1 MTRKRLDELLA
12 RLQPK
17 LARRFR
23 QVMQR
28 VKDRRTLAELEA
40 ALEGGTAGAVL
51 DDIETAAKA
60 FAAQGT
66 AAQALVAGEVA
77 AYLSER
83 LDLLVSYD
91 STNARAVAALQAHR
105 LRLVQAITEEQRQ
118 AIGEVLSGG
127 LAGGINPRQSAI
139 AVRDSIGLDATRARW
154 VANYRRA
161 LESADRRAITAYTLR
176 DQRSDRAVQAAIEA
190 GQPLPKAR
198 IDKLV
203 DRYAARQL
211 ASRAEAIGRTE
222 SLRALHAAQDEVYD
236 QAVDAGQLD
245 VDRIQQEWHAG
256 DPPRTRG
263 SHHPMNGQLRRH
275 GVAFRSGDGYEL
287 LHPGDPNAPA
297 SETVN
302 CRCRKTRRVLP
313 VGQVAVNAGGG
324 YDAKAAA

>member
-1 MTRKRLDELLA
+1 MTQRRIEQLLA
-12 RLQPK
+12 REGPRIRK
-17 LARRFR
+17 RFR

-176 DQRSDRAVQAAIEA
+176 DKRSDRAVLAAIEA
-190 GQPLPKAR
+190 GQPLPQAR